1 MRIRNS
7 RVEASS
13 LCSPLKF
20 KNDYWRVS
28 RTTGNGEEKKKK
40 RGSSMASGM
49 KCPGSNKETE
59 GKHLVS
65 FLILNSVDNKTAG
78 SICPVEDLLS
88 PAPQ

>member
-1 MRIRNS
+1 
-7 RVEASS
+7 
-13 LCSPLKF
+13 
-20 KNDYWRVS
+20 
-28 RTTGNGEEKKKK
+28 
-40 RGSSMASGM
+40 MAAGM

-88 PAPQ
+88 PAPQWMYLKEEGLDKKKYCS